1 MNLLESFIICMLF
14 SLSSPL
20 FRIQLFLF
28 LGMSWLSLRPAL
40 LSRRTKL
47 SPRLLLQP
55 ILLPLHV
62 AHLVVLFAVS
72 KKVDPVLQRIMHLT
86 LCPNQL
92 HLLHLLHLGSGPLG
106 VRLRVVQR
114 QEHVLH
120 ASHVGRAILGKAP
133 CDKGPGGIAAC
144 EVVVG
149 ASGAVD
155 VAPEGDVEDGAV
167 DGDVDGF
174 GRVFAVVGGELL
186 GGQVDG
192 TLLSDG

>member
-1 MNLLESFIICMLF
+1 MESFIICMLF
-14 SLSSPL
+14 SPSL
-20 FRIQLFLF
+20 FRIQLLLL

-47 SPRLLLQP
+47 PPGLLLQP

-72 KKVDPVLQRIMHLT
+72 EKVDPVPERIMHLA

-92 HLLHLLHLGSGPLG
+92 HLLHLLHLGRGPLG
-106 VRLRVVQR
+106 VRLRIVQR
-114 QEHVLH
+114 QEHVLY
-120 ASHVGRAILGKAP
+120 ASHVGRAILSKAA
-133 CDKGPGGIAAC
+133 CDKSSSGVTAC

-149 ASGAVD
+149 ASRAVD

-167 DGDVDGF
+167 DGDVDGL
-174 GRVFAVVGGELL
+174 GGVFAVVGSELL

-192 TLLSDG
+192 TLLLDG